1 VPLLQVCP
9 PGLGPQ
15 ACTGAVP
22 ENSAASKAID
32 ANRLVAR
39 RMGLFVSLMTGAGV
53 HAII

>member
-1 VPLLQVCP
+1 
-9 PGLGPQ
+9 
-15 ACTGAVP
+15 VP

-39 RMGLFVSLMTGAGV
+39 RMDLFVSLMTGAGV